1 MAGAKIISLVD
12 VKLRE
17 EMVMRDTILDELMTE
32 MAALRDLID
41 ALQRDFE
48 QIKQGGVDVPSKCLT
63 QHPKSDC
70 PPT

>member
-1 MAGAKIISLVD
+1 MAGAKIINLVD
-12 VKLRE
+12 VRLRE
-17 EMVMRDTILDELMTE
+17 EMVLRDTVLGELMTE

-48 QIKQGGVDVPSKCLT
+48 QIKQGGGDAPSKCLT